1 MAFKLS
7 GLLYNASSHT
17 SSVSRS
23 LQLTR
28 LRANLIDKPAA

>member
-23 LQLTR
+23 SPLTR
-28 LRANLIDKPAA
+28 LH

>member
-17 SSVSRS
+17 SSVSPVYTNIS
-23 LQLTR
+23 
-28 LRANLIDKPAA
+28 NSKPAA